1 MRLGFTRYGLLAAL
15 ALGGGAVAAQT
26 SQGGQGGQGGSNA
39 RFAYAPGRQRYKLT
53 TTVHREQT
61 QGGGRAP
68 FEFDVTTTQLIT
80 VDLAP
85 QTRDTLRL
93 TITVDSVDVSS
104 DLAAP
109 QPNLKRLFGRKII
122 GLVSPQ
128 GRVYRLEPSPADSGD
143 KDTKDLYNSFRR
155 FLVSFPAQPV
165 AMGASWVDT
174 TVENVNRN
182 GFAIK
187 ASAITASRLAGDTT
201 VNGQHAWRIE
211 RRAELTQSGEA
222 NEAGKPIHLTGEGTV
237 TGVHLVSPEGVYLGS
252 KSTQRFDITMTM
264 QGSESA
270 PISQVITSQVERL
283 PSAKS

>member
-1 MRLGFTRYGLLAAL
+1 MRLGLTWFGILAAL
-15 ALGGGAVAAQT
+15 GLGAGALSAQAA
-26 SQGGQGGQGGSNA
+26 GNGQ
-39 RFAYAPGRQRYKLT
+39 FAYATGRQRYKVT
-53 TTVHREQT
+53 TTVHREQM

-85 QTRDTLRL
+85 QSRDTLRL

-109 QPNLKRLFGRKII
+109 QPNLKRLFGKKVM

-128 GRVYRLEPSPADSGD
+128 GKIYSFDPAPADSGD
-143 KDTKDLYNSFRR
+143 KDTRDLYNAFRR
-155 FLVSFPAQPV
+155 FLVSFPPQPLAV
-165 AMGASWVDT
+165 GTSWVDT
-174 TVENVNRN
+174 TLENVTRN

-187 ASAITASRLAGDTT
+187 AAAVTANRLAGDTT
-201 VNGQHAWRIE
+201 VNGEHAWRIE
-211 RRAELTQSGEA
+211 RRAHVTQSGEA
-222 NEAGKPIHLTGEGTV
+222 KEAGKAIHLVGEGTV